1 MIMIIFAKSCATIQK
16 EVVIFLLSPTLSR
29 SRTYK
34 NLILTFLQQVL
45 RKKNLCMLILN
56 ILLLIT
62 FCAYYLPIGLAYLLP
77 DFLIDW
83 HCNLQTVNIANYLLT
98 RLQRKYLQNF
108 QVTLEKDAID
118 KADTQSRNISSG
130 GWKPLARGIRL
141 ENYKRRRKIEKKK
154 ESDKQD
160 KESADDRVDIETS
173 DNLSYLSISKPDK
186 AIKLEPLA
194 TGVS

>member
-1 MIMIIFAKSCATIQK
+1 M
-16 EVVIFLLSPTLSR
+16 
-29 SRTYK
+29 
-34 NLILTFLQQVL
+34 
-45 RKKNLCMLILN
+45 
-56 ILLLIT
+56 
-62 FCAYYLPIGLAYLLP
+62 
-77 DFLIDW
+77 
-83 HCNLQTVNIANYLLT
+83 
-98 RLQRKYLQNF
+98 
-108 QVTLEKDAID
+108 
-118 KADTQSRNISSG
+118 
-130 GWKPLARGIRL
+130 ARGIRL